1 MKKIVALLLVILL
14 YVTTAF
20 AETIN
25 LDLSAATDKELAVAL
40 EKIVAEQKA
49 RIKTTLTLDQTELT
63 LGKGKKETLTATIE
77 GLPEGAEE
85 PKVVWDTSDNA
96 IATVSKGKVTGVDA
110 GTATITAT
118 IALEDGM
125 ELTAECQVTVIV
137 AVSGLKI
144 KEDSYS
150 LHMNETVTMETTV
163 APQNATNKDLKFESS
178 DITVAKVDSLGRI
191 TAIGGGKCKIT
202 ASATDGSGKSVSCNV
217 KVSSFGYVP
226 EKASV
231 VMKKG
236 QTFKWKY
243 YGKWSNLDCT
253 MSSGAYA
260 DVSYSYEDNVLTFE
274 IIPIKAGTFTIT
286 LKDTSDSSNK
296 AVCKMTIDPKAT
308 YSKQSYPSID
318 YDGAARY
325 PDSYK
330 GDQTSFSGK
339 VLQVIEGYGYIS
351 YRISSKG
358 NYDNV
363 VYVTLSD
370 DDVTVPIIE
379 DDKVTVYGKYDGN
392 YSYTTVLGSKMT
404 IPKVE
409 AERINLK

>member
-1 MKKIVALLLVILL
+1 MKKIVAFLLVILL
-14 YVTTAF
+14 CVTSAF

-25 LDLSAATDKELAVAL
+25 LDLSAATDEELAVAL

-49 RIKTTLTLDQTELT
+49 RIKTTITLDQTEIT

-77 GLPEGAEE
+77 GLPEGMDE
-85 PKVVWDTSDNA
+85 PKVVWDTSDKE
-96 IATVSKGKVTGVDA
+96 IATVSKGKVSGVDA

-118 IALEDGM
+118 ITLEDGM
-125 ELTAECQVTVIV
+125 ELTAECQVTVV
-137 AVSGLKI
+137 VPVTGLKADESI
-144 KEDSYS
+144 YS
-150 LHMNETVTMETTV
+150 LQINETVTMETTV
-163 APQNATNKDLKFESS
+163 SPKNATNQKIEYESS
-178 DITVAKVDSLGRI
+178 DSSVATVSMQGKIKAVGP
-191 TAIGGGKCKIT
+191 GKCKIT
-202 ASATDGSGKSVSCNV
+202 ATTVDGGKSASCNV
-217 KVSSFGYVP
+217 KVSAFSGVP
-226 EKASV
+226 ESYTVTSKKGESFLCNYHGNANDLSVTDNSSSYASV
-231 VMKKG
+231 
-236 QTFKWKY
+236 Q
-243 YGKWSNLDCT
+243 
-253 MSSGAYA
+253 
-260 DVSYSYEDNVLTFE
+260 YSQLGSILLFE
-274 IIPIKAGTFTIT
+274 IMPNKAGSFTIT
-286 LKDTSDSSNK
+286 LEDEGISGSR
-296 AVCKMTIDPKAT
+296 VQCKVTIDPQAT

-339 VLQVIEGYGYIS
+339 VLQVIEGYGYTS

-358 NYDNV
+358 NYENV
-363 VYVTLSD
+363 VYVTLD
-370 DDVTVPIIE
+370 DENVTVPLIE